1 MVAVTRCEAQVSM
14 ERAGEA
20 DTKAVII
27 CQLVRVKKADGQE
40 PNASVSLLLTAN

>member
-1 MVAVTRCEAQVSM
+1 M

-27 CQLVRVKKADGQE
+27 CQLKKADGQE
-40 PNASVSLLLTAN
+40 PNASMSLPLTAN